1 MQVIL
6 LFLHAHIPSIKTTIF
21 CTLDCNCHYISRK
34 MSVSHDIIE
43 HNSKLPIRV
52 PFCCFLC
59 TVCSISL
66 MLAIRVLFCC
76 CTVCSIVSDSLMLSI
91 RVLVCSFLVS
101 QWFQTLLYVFHI
113 NYTPLFA
120 WIGRR
125 VNSVH
130 TSVLP
135 VQQLHT
141 ADIPSEAYLLPIP
154 KEHKLCSLEKKMAD

>member
-1 MQVIL
+1 MIL
-6 LFLHAHIPSIKTTIF
+6 LFLHAHIPSIKTT
-21 CTLDCNCHYISRK
+21 TLDCNCHYISRN
-34 MSVSHDIIE
+34 SHDIIE
-43 HNSKLPIRV
+43 HDSKLPIRV

-59 TVCSISL
+59 TVCSNVSDSL

-76 CTVCSIVSDSLMLSI
+76 FLCTVCSIVSDSLMLSI
-91 RVLVCSFLVS
+91 RVLLVS
-101 QWFQTLLYVFHI
+101 QWFQTLLYVFHT
-113 NYTPLFA
+113 NYNLLFA

-130 TSVLP
+130 TSVLQ

-154 KEHKLCSLEKKMAD
+154 KEHELCSLPK

>member
-1 MQVIL
+1 MCASDTFVSPCTYPIYKNNYL
-6 LFLHAHIPSIKTTIF
+6 LYIS
-21 CTLDCNCHYISRK
+21 HYISRK

-59 TVCSISL
+59 TVCSIVSDSL

-91 RVLVCSFLVS
+91 RILFCSFLVS
-101 QWFQTLLYVFHI
+101 QWFQTLLYVFHT
-113 NYTPLFA
+113 NYTPLFV

-135 VQQLHT
+135 ASHCGHT
-141 ADIPSEAYLLPIP
+141 F
-154 KEHKLCSLEKKMAD
+154 